1 MRSRMARIVSGSL
14 SNALCEVARH
24 RLVNAASDVVGAGI
38 KSQTFTSLEGGF
50 AGVIDLANF
59 SIPRIGV
66 PCLRSQAVDTRYRSG
81 RLERPGQRAFCFT
94 FSVRLNCI

>member
-24 RLVNAASDVVGAGI
+24 RLVNAASGAVGAVI
-38 KSQTFTSLEGGF
+38 KSQTFTTLDGGF
-50 AGVIDLANF
+50 AGLINWANF

-66 PCLRSQAVDTRYRSG
+66 AGLRSQAFETRYRSE
-81 RLERPGQRAFCFT
+81 RL
-94 FSVRLNCI
+94 